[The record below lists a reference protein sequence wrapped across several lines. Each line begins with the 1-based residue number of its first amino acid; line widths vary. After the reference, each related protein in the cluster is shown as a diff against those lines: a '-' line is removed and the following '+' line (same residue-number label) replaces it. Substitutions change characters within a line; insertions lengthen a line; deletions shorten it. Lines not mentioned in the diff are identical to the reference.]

1 MVKIV
6 EREMHLPP
14 VYGNF
19 ANYIITK
26 MYALVFIFNFWS
38 RI

>member
-19 ANYIITK
+19 ANYITK
-26 MYALVFIFNFWS
+26 IDALVFILNFWS